1 MMSCESWSVQKCRC
15 DRLVRGR
22 TKTMEKDAKL
32 LQKRL
37 RKLSKTLQIV
47 RNRQAYVPVRSEN
60 ARLARVRRRS

>member
-1 MMSCESWSVQKCRC
+1 
-15 DRLVRGR
+15 
-22 TKTMEKDAKL
+22 MEKDATL

-37 RKLSKTLQIV
+37 RKLSKTLQVV

>member
-1 MMSCESWSVQKCRC
+1 MK
-15 DRLVRGR
+15 
-22 TKTMEKDAKL
+22 KDAKQ

-60 ARLARVRRRS
+60 VRLARVRPRSDG